1 MLSRTY
7 KRFFIAVAF
16 GVAAGALA
24 AVATSSGAPAVAL
37 AATPVT
43 AAVHCTRYNPDT
55 QVDVFCGENATS
67 TDAAACTNS
76 TALRDSNLISLPG
89 SWVSQWVLLYFTGG
103 CFGSHNSPSGKTG
116 SGSGGSMGGQS
127 GYTYSACEY
136 SAQTGLFGR
145 CTTDWHN

>member
-7 KRFFIAVAF
+7 KSFAIAVTVGAF
-16 GVAAGALA
+16 AGALA
-24 AVATSSGAPAVAL
+24 AVSTSTAAPAVAR
-37 AATPVT
+37 T
-43 AAVHCTRYNPDT
+43 AAPVSAAPHCTRYNPST
-55 QVDVFCGENATS
+55 AVDVFCGENATS
-67 TDAAACTNS
+67 TDAAACTSS
-76 TALRDSNLISLPG
+76 TALRDFNLISLPG

-103 CFGSHNSPSGKTG
+103 CFGSNYSPSGKTG
-116 SGSGGSMGGQS
+116 SGSGGSMGGQG